1 LPNKALS
8 GNEIKKLMA
17 TPSVKAATAI
27 ENRNKWPGED
37 NLKIL
42 AKAAKERR
50 PFAMLIERDGFRRYS
65 IRYTK
70 HYGGAIYIKPDSK
83 VIVDGE
89 GSSAFV
95 QTLSEFAPCGYFSLK
110 RLDNALAGVGDE

>member
-1 LPNKALS
+1 LPGKALS

-42 AKAAKERR
+42 AKAVKDRK
-50 PFAMLIERDGFRRYS
+50 PFAMLIEHGGFRRYS

-70 HYGGAIYIKPDSK
+70 HYGGAVYIKPDSK
-83 VIVDGE
+83 VIADGE
-89 GSSAFV
+89 GSSSFI
-95 QTLSEFAPCGYFSLK
+95 QNLSEFAPCGYFSLR
-110 RLDNALAGVGDE
+110 RLDNALAGAEDE